1 MPEHAAATAT
11 AATPAGGS
19 ARWLVVASRRPAA
32 AGATAWD
39 DAAALARAGQDVVLV
54 VTDDVVVDLL
64 RGAPWRSRVAA
75 AGVRVLVDAA
85 AARRRGV
92 LDRLDV
98 PAAEPPA
105 LGALLADPGL
115 RTVWR

>member
-1 MPEHAAATAT
+1 MPETALTGAA
-11 AATPAGGS
+11 PPV

-32 AGATAWD
+32 VAAAAWD
-39 DAAALARAGQDVVLV
+39 DAAALARAGQHVVLV

-64 RGAPWRSRVAA
+64 RGAAWRDDVAA
-75 AGVRVLVDAA
+75 AGVEVLVDAP

-92 LDRLDV
+92 LARV
-98 PAAEPPA
+98 GAHARPAEHAE
-105 LGALLADPGL
+105 LGALLADPAV